1 MSFPDIMM
9 CSTGIDFDP
18 SGFTDVGGRRMV
30 ITNISVNKTSL
41 PMYRQLCGQ
50 HSWLTIFSTQGRHV
64 DVVLYDNNVFSF
76 QLAPQPNALFMN
88 VETHTLRTDFWGYFG
103 TLNKTTVR
111 SVETESTSAFYNGST
126 EIQVF
131 FPRKELDHRQIL
143 LTSIPSAFAAWGGW
157 FSVVWGIF
165 YILFGSPPY
174 VPDADPSR
182 RMSNSSTMTSMS
194 SYATDST
201 MHGQMSPTAL
211 GDYSKMATQSIPYQ
225 TQRMVDQRFR
235 RLERMLSEFYL
246 NMPTDDL
253 QEEEEE
259 GKRGWFW
266 QRGRR
271 GVSPAE
277 SGKSGDE
284 YFGVDLRGNDPYH
297 DQIPLRGYDPRTMAR
312 EE

>member
-1 MSFPDIMM
+1 MS
-9 CSTGIDFDP
+9 
-18 SGFTDVGGRRMV
+18 
-30 ITNISVNKTSL
+30 
-41 PMYRQLCGQ
+41 
-50 HSWLTIFSTQGRHV
+50 
-64 DVVLYDNNVFSF
+64 
-76 QLAPQPNALFMN
+76 LATVQFMN

-157 FSVVWGIF
+157 FSVVWDPFGLVALF
-165 YILFGSPPY
+165 FMTNKAKRKILKAYGPLPQQPHSPY